1 MPERVNRGSEAG
13 QSVVEFALVLPIL
26 LLVLLG
32 IIDFGRVLSTGYVV
46 SHAARD
52 AARYASVGASD
63 PTISQVVASETS
75 SVPGNVTWAVSP
87 PNGAVSGQAIE
98 VTVSAPVQIFDPV
111 LAAILGT
118 VYTSTA
124 SVSFRVE

>member
-1 MPERVNRGSEAG
+1 MRRTFKQGSEAG
-13 QSVVEFALVLPIL
+13 QSLVEFALVLPVL

-32 IIDFGRVLSTGYVV
+32 IVDFGRVLSTGYMVA
-46 SHAARD
+46 HAARD
-52 AARYASVGASD
+52 AARYASVGADDS
-63 PTISQVVASETS
+63 TIGQAVLRDTS
-75 SVPGNVTWAVSP
+75 SVRGQVTWSVSP
-87 PNGAVSGQAIE
+87 GSGLVSGQPVE